1 MKYDTI
7 REATETWVNGFNAI
21 PQGMIKQLMT
31 DHPGDWE
38 EVTIFEDD
46 YEPYDFLPIW
56 GTMWSF
62 ESFCDELWLEEELE
76 EDDGI
81 EIMSK
86 LGFRIYYHEE
96 FGYFFGI
103 DAAGLDFYEEYWI
116 PLYKARGLHWHKE
129 EE

>member
-7 REATETWVNGFNAI
+7 REATEAWANGFNAI
-21 PQGMIKQLMT
+21 PTEMIWQLMI
-31 DHPGDWE
+31 DHLDDWE

-46 YEPYDFLPIW
+46 YEPYEILPMW

-62 ESFCDELWLEEELE
+62 GDSCDDYWLEEKN
-76 EDDGI
+76 GI

-103 DAAGLDFYEEYWI
+103 DGCGYSFMNEHWI

-129 EE
+129 EEE